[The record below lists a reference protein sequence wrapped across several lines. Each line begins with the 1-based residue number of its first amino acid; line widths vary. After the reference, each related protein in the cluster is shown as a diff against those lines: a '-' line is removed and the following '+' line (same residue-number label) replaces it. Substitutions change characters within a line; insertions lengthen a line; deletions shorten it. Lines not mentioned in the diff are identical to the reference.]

1 MCYRGIVVK
10 RDGRRL
16 GRDVLEHIRLQ
27 AVREIREGESPEI
40 IARRLGFCRQIV
52 YKWLRRARDAGLRA
66 LHRRPA
72 PGAKPR
78 LTPPQI
84 RQLKQDI
91 QRPATEFGFLSDLW
105 TVPRLRVLLRRQF
118 HVTLSR
124 TGLWEF
130 LRREGLSPQRPLK
143 RALERDEEAI
153 RRWLRTEYPRIR
165 AEARKIRAILYFGD
179 ESGVRTD
186 HVSGRTWAQRGHTPE
201 VRRTSRRAVVSLLSA
216 MTPRGELLFMTSP
229 VKVNSDIFIRFLR
242 KLLTHHRRRKLVLIV
257 DRSAYHCS
265 RKTRAFVAAHAD
277 RLRLEHL
284 PANAPDLNPDEHV
297 WGHLKGSGATD
308 STTGVLGDVRRQV
321 RSHLKS
327 LQRRPHLV
335 RSFYYAC
342 YVA

>member
-1 MCYRGIVVK
+1 MCYREDVVK

-16 GRDVLEHIRLQ
+16 GRDVLAHIRLQ

-52 YKWLRRARDAGLRA
+52 YKWLRRARDVGLRA
-66 LHRRPA
+66 LRRRPA

-78 LTPPQI
+78 LTPQQI
-84 RQLKQDI
+84 RQLKQDV
-91 QRPATEFGFLSDLW
+91 QCPATEFGFVSDLW
-105 TVPRLRVLLRRQF
+105 TVARLRVLLRRQF

-124 TGLWEF
+124 SGLWEF

-143 RALERDEEAI
+143 RALERDEVAI
-153 RRWLRTEYPRIR
+153 RRWLRTKYPRIR
-165 AEARKIRAILYFGD
+165 AAARKIGAILYFGD

-186 HVSGRTWAQRGHTPE
+186 HVSGRTWALRGHTPV

-242 KLLTHHRRRKLVLIV
+242 KLLAHHRRRKLVLIV
-257 DRSAYHCS
+257 DRSTYHCS

-277 RLRLEHL
+277 RLRLEYL

-297 WGHLKGSGATD
+297 WSHLKGSGATD
-308 STTGVLGDVRRQV
+308 STTGKPDDVRRQV
-321 RSHLKS
+321 RSHLRS
-327 LQRRPHLV
+327 LQRHPHLV

>member
-1 MCYRGIVVK
+1 MCYDRGVVK

-16 GRDVLEHIRLQ
+16 GRDVLEHIRVQ

-66 LHRRPA
+66 LRRRPA

-78 LTPPQI
+78 LTPQQI
-84 RQLKQDI
+84 HELKQDV
-91 QRPATEFGFLSDLW
+91 QRPATEFGFVSDLW

-124 TGLWEF
+124 SGLWEF
-130 LRREGLSPQRPLK
+130 LRREGLSPQRPIK
-143 RALERDEEAI
+143 RALERDERAI

-165 AEARKIRAILYFGD
+165 AEARKIGAILYFGD

-201 VRRTSRRAVVSLLSA
+201 VRRTSHRDVVSLLSTMA
-216 MTPRGELLFMTSP
+216 PRGELLFMTSP
-229 VKVNSDIFIRFLR
+229 VKVNSDIFMRFLR

-265 RKTRAFVAAHAD
+265 HKTRAFVAAHAD
-277 RLRLEHL
+277 RLRLEYL

-308 STTGVLGDVRRQV
+308 STTGAFEDVRRQV

-327 LQRRPHLV
+327 LQRRPRLV
-335 RSFYYAC
+335 RTFYYAC

>member
-1 MCYRGIVVK
+1 MCYRDIVVK

-27 AVREIREGESPEI
+27 AVREIRAGESPEI

-91 QRPATEFGFLSDLW
+91 QRPATEFGFVSDLW
-105 TVPRLRVLLRRQF
+105 TVPRLRALLRRQF

-130 LRREGLSPQRPLK
+130 LRREGLSLQRPIK
-143 RALERDEEAI
+143 RALERDEAAI
-153 RRWLRTEYPRIR
+153 RRWLRMEYPRIR
-165 AEARKIRAILYFGD
+165 AEARKIGAILYFGD

-201 VRRTSRRAVVSLLSA
+201 VHRTSHRDVVSLLSA
-216 MTPRGELLFMTSP
+216 MTPRGDLLFMTSP
-229 VKVNSDIFIRFLR
+229 VKINSDVFIRFLR
-242 KLLTHHRRRKLVLIV
+242 RLLAHHRRRKLVLIV
-257 DRSAYHCS
+257 ERSAYHGS

-277 RLRLEHL
+277 RLRVEYL

-308 STTGVLGDVRRQV
+308 SATGVFGDVRRQV

-335 RSFYYAC
+335 RAFYYAC

>member
-1 MCYRGIVVK
+1 MCYRDIVVK

-27 AVREIREGESPEI
+27 AVREIRAGESPEI

-91 QRPATEFGFLSDLW
+91 QRPATEFGFVSDLW
-105 TVPRLRVLLRRQF
+105 TVPRLRALLRRQF

-130 LRREGLSPQRPLK
+130 LRREGLSLQRPIK
-143 RALERDEEAI
+143 RALERDEAAI
-153 RRWLRTEYPRIR
+153 RRWLRMEYPRIR
-165 AEARKIRAILYFGD
+165 AEARKIGAILYFGD

-201 VRRTSRRAVVSLLSA
+201 VHRTSHRDVVSLLSA
-216 MTPRGELLFMTSP
+216 MTPRGDLLFMTSP
-229 VKVNSDIFIRFLR
+229 VKINSDVFIRFLR
-242 KLLTHHRRRKLVLIV
+242 RLLAHHRRRKLVLIV
-257 DRSAYHCS
+257 DRSAYHGS

-277 RLRLEHL
+277 RLRVEYL

-308 STTGVLGDVRRQV
+308 SATGVFGDVRRQV

-335 RSFYYAC
+335 RAFYYAC